1 MMGLRRSRLGIACL
15 ILLGGMVACGGDAP
29 SLVGVVTA
37 VDGDLTRV
45 DSFQVRSLD
54 GEVTEFTPAPGLSF
68 HGSTP
73 LSHLT
78 DHVISG
84 EPVEV
89 TYEILD
95 DGTRVATGVT
105 DAGG

>member
-1 MMGLRRSRLGIACL
+1 MMGLRSSRFAIVCL
-15 ILLGGMVACGGDAP
+15 VLAWGFVACGGEDP

-37 VDGDLTRV
+37 VDGDLTTV
-45 DSFQVRSLD
+45 NSFQVRSSE
-54 GEVTEFTPAPGLSF
+54 GEVIEFTPAPGISF

-78 DHVISG
+78 DHVLSG

-95 DGTRVATGVT
+95 DGTRVATRVT
-105 DAGG
+105 DAGS